1 MRLCLEFT
9 ICGFP
14 LLNSKVVIGTII
26 WIVLGTFVHKNFA
39 PYCSLYN
46 WAIGFWSWKVSMFS
60 AGSCGLKLRKACMGQ
75 HQTSNFSIFT
85 FSQVPEMETL
95 QNDETHFK
103 ILYRRINFNFL
114 HSILGK
120 TMEYRT
126 VFQFNFSK
134 VIGDYV
140 YISAVTN

>member
-1 MRLCLEFT
+1 
-9 ICGFP
+9 
-14 LLNSKVVIGTII
+14 
-26 WIVLGTFVHKNFA
+26 
-39 PYCSLYN
+39 
-46 WAIGFWSWKVSMFS
+46 
-60 AGSCGLKLRKACMGQ
+60 MGQ

-120 TMEYRT
+120 TMECRT